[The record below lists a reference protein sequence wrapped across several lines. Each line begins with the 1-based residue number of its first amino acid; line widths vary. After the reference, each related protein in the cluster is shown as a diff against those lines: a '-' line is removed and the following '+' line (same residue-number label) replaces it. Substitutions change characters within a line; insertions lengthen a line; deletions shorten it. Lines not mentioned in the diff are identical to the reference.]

1 LNKLSGKIHQKGARA
16 MNEDKNHLYYLQKA
30 ASYDLLAQYYKY
42 SNPKLHIH
50 YYLKHYKNLNAAMMM
65 RNHQQLTQT
74 GSQNHAKIRFLHTSP
89 DAQNVDIYIN
99 GHLILKNLAF
109 KQISHY
115 FSLKAGKYHV
125 DIYPTGKMLDSVLN
139 KKISVEPGKS
149 YTYAAINTVEKLR
162 LLPYVNEPTVPVNE
176 SKIRFIHLSPNTP
189 ELDIAVTKRDV
200 VFSNISHKE
209 ATDYLG
215 ISPMTV
221 DFELREAGS
230 NKVLLPIPRAQ
241 FKPNQAYTIII
252 IGLLNEEP
260 ELQVLIHT
268 D

>member
-1 LNKLSGKIHQKGARA
+1 
-16 MNEDKNHLYYLQKA
+16 MYEDKNHLYYLQKA

-42 SNPKLHIH
+42 SNPQLHIH
-50 YYLKHYKNLNAAMMM
+50 YYLKHYKFLNSATIM

-74 GSQNHAKIRFLHTSP
+74 GIRNHAKIRFLHTSP
-89 DAQNVDIYIN
+89 DAQNVDIFIN
-99 GHLILKNLAF
+99 GQLIFKNLTF
-109 KQISHY
+109 NQISNY
-115 FSLKAGKYHV
+115 LSLKAGKYHI
-125 DIYPTGKMLDSVLN
+125 DIYPAGKMLDSVLN

-149 YTYAAINTVEKLR
+149 YTFAAINTVNKLR

-200 VFSNISHKE
+200 VFSNISYKE
-209 ATDYLG
+209 TTDYLG
-215 ISPMTV
+215 ISPMTI
-221 DFELREAGS
+221 DLELREAGS
-230 NKVLLPIPRAQ
+230 NKVLLPIPSAQ
-241 FKPNQAYTIII
+241 FKANQSYTIAIV
-252 IGLLNEEP
+252 GLLNEDP